1 MSPAIL
7 LPLLYLFIGLVLGKN
22 YPDTKRPA
30 AALLTKV
37 VIPLVIIYNL
47 ATYRPGFLA
56 IMLGVLTIMGI
67 MALLGQ
73 CFTKDPIRNLCF
85 FYSNIGWLGLPVA
98 TALFGDHAAAVF
110 IAAYIGSTAFGNS
123 IGAGMLEHGT
133 QIKARMWNLL
143 KSPPLIASLIGIAL
157 MPLGDAIE
165 LYLHSVYGVLKFLL
179 GFTGMAILGIWLA
192 ESRIQASDIR
202 NELRPYLYKS
212 LTSFALVTVFIQ
224 ICSYFDIALVTQN
237 TAALYLICL
246 LPPAANIVVLETHY
260 RRTGH
265 SAKLIA
271 SGTCISIAAIFL
283 YACLVP
289 YLPLTR

>member
-7 LPLLYLFIGLVLGKN
+7 LPLLYLIIGLVLGKN

-30 AALLTKV
+30 AALLTRV

-56 IMLGVLTIMGI
+56 IMLGTVAIMGI

-73 CFTKDPIRNLCF
+73 LFTNDPIRNLCF

-98 TALFGDHAAAVF
+98 TALFGDHAASVF

-123 IGAGMLEHGT
+123 IGASMLEHGT
-133 QIKARMWNLL
+133 QIKARMWSLL
-143 KSPPLIASLIGIAL
+143 KSPPLIASLIGITL
-157 MPLGDAIE
+157 IPLGDTIE
-165 LYLHSVYGVLKFLL
+165 LHFYTVYGILKFLL
-179 GFTGMAILGIWLA
+179 GFIGMAILGIWLA
-192 ESRIQASDIR
+192 ESRIQLDDLKR
-202 NELRPYLYKS
+202 ELKPYLYKS
-212 LTSFALVTVFIQ
+212 GTSFVLVTALIL
-224 ICSYFDIALVTQN
+224 ICSHFNIVLVTQN
-237 TAALYLICL
+237 TAAIYLICL

-265 SAKLIA
+265 SAKFIA
-271 SGTCISIAAIFL
+271 SGTCISILAIFL
-283 YACLVP
+283 YACFVP